1 MPDPW
6 HRPDTLA
13 KYELLKKTMNEKG
26 MDVAVRFLRKKQ
38 IILDPHAEL
47 TDEIERTLLFYQVK
61 AVILQ
66 LSGESCR
73 AHLSL
78 AHPPPAAQAHND
90 LVSGRLPCLEQEAR
104 LFAATKCQFELGD
117 YDPQRSIEDMLYA
130 TLDSPPHVSAKR

>member
-26 MDVAVRFLRKKQ
+26 MDVAVRFLLKKQ

-61 AVILQ
+61 APSSNIGRALQ
-66 LSGESCR
+66 SAPKLGASSSAR
-73 AHLSL
+73 A
-78 AHPPPAAQAHND
+78 
-90 LVSGRLPCLEQEAR
+90 G
-104 LFAATKCQFELGD
+104 
-117 YDPQRSIEDMLYA
+117 PQRSRVGPTAL
-130 TLDSPPHVSAKR
+130 P